1 MFGEV
6 WKWAGRFRTSDKS
19 IGIHWPEIP
28 VALLDLCSDLREWIG
43 SRTYDPDETGARFHH
58 RLVAIHPFPNGNG
71 RHARLMTDLLMLRFG
86 RLRFTWGAADP
97 GRAGTARERYIRAL
111 RAADKSDYSLLRE
124 FVRS

>member
-43 SRTYDPDETGARFHH
+43 SSTYDPDEMGARFHH

-97 GRAGTARERYIRAL
+97 GRDGTARERYIRAL